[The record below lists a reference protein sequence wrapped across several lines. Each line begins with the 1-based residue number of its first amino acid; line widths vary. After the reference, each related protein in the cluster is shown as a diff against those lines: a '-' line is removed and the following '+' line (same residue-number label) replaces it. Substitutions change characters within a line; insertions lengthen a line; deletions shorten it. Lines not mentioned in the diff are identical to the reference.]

1 MAITHWLHQQKW
13 WNFLAVSSAAAHIIS
28 SRADSEGGRVGE
40 VQEEEEER
48 LRPPSLANGSLSQS
62 ASLRVRPCQRSLLL
76 RKYGQGSSK
85 MEVSTFCSASQS
97 ANNSHHHKGNQIKKP
112 HAAAQALR

>member
-1 MAITHWLHQQKW
+1 MAITHWLHQQKQ

-40 VQEEEEER
+40 VQEEER
-48 LRPPSLANGSLSQS
+48 LWPPSLANGSLSQS
-62 ASLRVRPCQRSLLL
+62 ASLRVRLCQRSLLL

-85 MEVSTFCSASQS
+85 MEVSTFSSASQS
-97 ANNSHHHKGNQIKKP
+97 ANSSRHHKGNQIKKP